1 MIRIIIC
8 AKANISFSYKCK
20 AFRKNIY
27 VYTSRTQN
35 FLGALVKMIFIINT
49 VTRHFEGK
57 QVEYTKA
64 SS

>member
-1 MIRIIIC
+1 MRKLTYLLVISAKRSGKTYMYIR
-8 AKANISFSYKCK
+8 AAEKF
-20 AFRKNIY
+20 F
-27 VYTSRTQN
+27 
-35 FLGALVKMIFIINT
+35 FGALVKMIFIINT